1 MGYISPLRI
10 DPSNDVTISLIDRD
24 SDFYTG
30 YFYYASIPSYINPNL
45 LNLLLLS
52 LDECETGSCEIGTYY
67 YNDEIVY
74 P

>member
-10 DPSNDVTISLIDRD
+10 EPYNDYTISLILRD
-24 SDFYTG
+24 SLFYTG
-30 YFYYASIPSYINPNL
+30 CFYYASIPSYINPNL

-67 YNDEIVY
+67 YSEEI
-74 P
+74 